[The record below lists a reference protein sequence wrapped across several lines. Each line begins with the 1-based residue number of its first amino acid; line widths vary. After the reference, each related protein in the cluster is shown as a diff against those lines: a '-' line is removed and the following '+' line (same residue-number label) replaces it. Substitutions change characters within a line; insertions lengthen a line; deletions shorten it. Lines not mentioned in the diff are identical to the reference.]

1 MKMIKMNQ
9 ETKASLAEKLEKF
22 KEGILESFG
31 TKKGLPDSVKF
42 DFPLGKIGTLKDKEK
57 VQVVFTNEVYKKM
70 MALVNKASKEVG
82 WYGSARRESDKRFVI
97 YDIYLPPQ
105 KVTGATVE
113 TDDEE
118 YALWS
123 AGLTDEQFTN
133 MKFFGHSHVYMGVT
147 PSGVDT
153 TFQENILQNTEDFYI
168 FGIFNKSKSWWI
180 NVYDVKN
187 NVLYEKEDIDYLYQG
202 DDAEDWAKD
211 QIEKKVKEQTYAV
224 PVKTKNTSNSTRY
237 DFDDDDDD
245 GWEYYN
251 RLRRGRNYL

>member
-1 MKMIKMNQ
+1 MQKQINTS
-9 ETKASLAEKLEKF
+9 E
-22 KEGILESFG
+22 
-31 TKKGLPDSVKF
+31 
-42 DFPLGKIGTLKDKEK
+42 KIGTLKDKEK

-153 TFQENILQNTEDFYI
+153 RKTSCRIPRISISLVFLI
-168 FGIFNKSKSWWI
+168 
-180 NVYDVKN
+180 
-187 NVLYEKEDIDYLYQG
+187 
-202 DDAEDWAKD
+202 
-211 QIEKKVKEQTYAV
+211 KVNHGGLTY
-224 PVKTKNTSNSTRY
+224 TT
-237 DFDDDDDD
+237 
-245 GWEYYN
+245 
-251 RLRRGRNYL
+251 